1 MSARELP
8 LFPLRTVLFPGGT
21 LHLRIFEP
29 RYLQLVRDCTRFDR
43 PFGVCLILSGREAGV
58 PAVPVRVGTE
68 ARIVDFYTLPDGL
81 LGIACRGGGRFRVL
95 GARVR
100 DSGLLVGEVE
110 ALAEERRCRVP
121 AEFGLLA
128 VLLERMIERIGAAFG
143 SFSRAELDDAGWV
156 GMRLAELLPLEL
168 AERQELLESEDPIA
182 RLARIAELLPRFQRD

>member
-1 MSARELP
+1 VSARELP

-29 RYLQLVRDCTRFDR
+29 RYLELVRDCTRLDR
-43 PFGVCLILSGREAGV
+43 TFGVCLILAGREAGA

-81 LGIACRGGGRFRVL
+81 LGIACRGEERFRV
-95 GARVR
+95 GAVRVR
-100 DSGLLVGEVE
+100 DNGLLIGEVE
-110 ALAEERRCRVP
+110 PVGDEPKRRVP
-121 AEFGLLA
+121 PELSLLA
-128 VLLERMIERIGAAFG
+128 VLLERMIERIGAPFG
-143 SFSRAELDDAGWV
+143 PVAKRDLEDAGWV

-168 AERQELLESEDPIA
+168 TERQELLEYEDPIG